1 MLQQFGIFQAL
12 KDVFQTANG
21 MFNEG
26 QNDSWFERDSEN
38 IRNYR
43 EFIEC
48 LITHTADIKQGDLE

>member
-1 MLQQFGIFQAL
+1 
-12 KDVFQTANG
+12 

>member
-1 MLQQFGIFQAL
+1 
-12 KDVFQTANG
+12 

-38 IRNYR
+38 IWNYR